1 MIIGIDNG
9 LKGALVALSGDG
21 SFLFSSRMPTEM
33 NTQCGKNEVKLEEVL
48 SIVRRWEAVKDRTT
62 TTTIVIEEPLHA
74 AGSSQSLRS
83 MAMSFGGIR
92 GILIGNGY
100 KVVRMQVGEWQYEM
114 IGRGPK
120 GTSKVRALAAAKK
133 IWSLESFI
141 PARGKTEHDGIV
153 DAALIAEYY
162 RINYVR
168 EKM

>member
-9 LKGALVALSGDG
+9 LKGALVAISGDG
-21 SFLFSSRMPTEM
+21 SFLFSSRMPTVL
-33 NTQCGKNEVKLEEVL
+33 NIQCGKNEVDIEKVL
-48 SIVRRWEAVKDRTT
+48 SIVRRWAALKDNTT

-92 GILIGNGY
+92 GILTGNDY
-100 KVVRMQVGEWQYEM
+100 KIIRMQVGEWQYKM

-120 GTSKVRALAAAKK
+120 GTSKIRALAAAKK
-133 IWSLESFI
+133 IWPLESFI
-141 PARGKTEHDGIV
+141 PAGGKAANDGIV

-162 RINYVR
+162 RT
-168 EKM
+168 KK